1 MREKI
6 FLWCKALLKIKLDVS
21 SSSLAAEMWSKK
33 RAGVIPNKTKTKY
46 YVPPLSKSR
55 VNKDNKS
62 FYKSL
67 DNDHNYFK

>member
-1 MREKI
+1 MKK
-6 FLWCKALLKIKLDVS
+6 FNKS

-33 RAGVIPNKTKTKY
+33 RAGVIPNKTKH

-55 VNKDNKS
+55 VNKDKS

-67 DNDHNYFK
+67 DNDHNYFRSKNCIFLQHYQDLQ